1 MQQEVMKIRQNIAAM
16 SRSNRWEQYI
26 NKRLPIASNVGDS
39 NVMVFRTE
47 DDSIN
52 DGIWI
57 QLNVQLEIF

>member
-1 MQQEVMKIRQNIAAM
+1 MQQEVMLIRQVLQPM